1 MKIFT
6 HVFSHLYLGRK
17 NSATSYF
24 LALAVIFVGLL
35 GATPVLAQKSC
46 NELNIAGSNS
56 RSAICLKNRI
66 INIKNEIKELEKELE
81 KLKRINEPYACIMS
95 IPGPE
100 ECAELNQ
107 SLNLPNP
114 CAYER
119 KIQCKKMELASIE
132 ERVNK
137 KQERPA
143 LNVQESKETRKTE
156 KREAAKT
163 RIRTENRRKNSRFRP
178 VFCQNERYDQDA
190 RPERYGACLERS
202 LARIKAE
209 DSELKEFLNQSPQ
222 AMMAYECPRF
232 RATTNTYR
240 AVQRESRA
248 ILRGQQEINHCT
260 LAAKQRFNAL
270 TYRLLTN
277 QIRKFSSSNTRNG
290 RKI

>member
-17 NSATSYF
+17 NSATSHF

-46 NELNIAGSNS
+46 TELNIAGSNT
-56 RSAICLKNRI
+56 RSAICLKNQI
-66 INIKNEIKELEKELE
+66 ISIKNDIEELEKELE

-95 IPGPE
+95 VPGPE

-107 SLNLPNP
+107 SPNLPNP

-119 KIQCKKMELASIE
+119 KIQCKKTELGSIE

-137 KQERPA
+137 RQERPA
-143 LNVQESKETRKTE
+143 RNVQESKETRKTD
-156 KREAAKT
+156 KRETAM
-163 RIRTENRRKNSRFRP
+163 RTERTQNRRKDSRFRP
-178 VFCQNERYDQDA
+178 VFCQNQRSDRDA
-190 RPERYGACLERS
+190 SRGRYGACLERS

-232 RATTNTYR
+232 RATTNSYR
-240 AVQRESRA
+240 AVQREARA
-248 ILRGQQEINHCT
+248 ILRGQQEINPCM
-260 LAAKQRFNAL
+260 LEAKRKFNAL
-270 TYRLLTN
+270 SYRLLTN
-277 QIRKFSSSNTRNG
+277 EIRRFSSSNTRSG